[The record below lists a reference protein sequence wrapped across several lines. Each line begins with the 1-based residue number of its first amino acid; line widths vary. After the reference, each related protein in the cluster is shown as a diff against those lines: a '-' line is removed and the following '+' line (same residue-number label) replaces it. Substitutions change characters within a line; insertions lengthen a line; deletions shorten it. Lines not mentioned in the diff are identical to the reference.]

1 MQNAGM
7 GERQV
12 GPLGLH
18 LELDDGLFRSFRD
31 TGCVQRLV
39 VPGPLGS
46 PEWSKARGA
55 VCLSTAAPVP
65 APTVAKF
72 VRPKVS
78 TADLRKLSP
87 AEEGLLDR
95 LYAKQVGVRGG
106 AGKAIMGLP
115 EGQRVPL
122 KDIAGRAEFAAHVA
136 PKFKEMWQA
145 MLDAKKI
152 ERPDVTV
159 SVASSYRNAEEDERA
174 WQKAVRGYL
183 TATKEARLATG
194 DPFGEEAL
202 KVLFAWMNGKKAPSG
217 FSGHTRGIAADLTTT
232 EKGRTWTVISRR
244 EHQIGW
250 QGTWLYKWLVENAAE
265 YGFLQLKKETWHWE
279 YHQTSSA
286 RGCYAGDVT
295 IKQRR
300 VPG

>member
-1 MQNAGM
+1 MHNAVM

-18 LELDDGLFRSFRD
+18 LELDSGFFRSFSAE
-31 TGCVQRLV
+31 GCFQRLV
-39 VPGPLGS
+39 PPNPLGT
-46 PEWSKARGA
+46 PGWQIARA
-55 VCLSTAAPVP
+55 VAASAMP
-65 APTVAKF
+65 APPKVATF

-87 AEEGLLDR
+87 GEQGLLDR

-106 AGKAIMGLP
+106 TRKAIMGLP
-115 EGQRVPL
+115 EGQRVTL
-122 KDIAGRAEFAAHVA
+122 KDIDGRAEFAADVA

-145 MLDAKKI
+145 MREARNI

-159 SVASSYRNAEEDERA
+159 SVASSYRNAEQDERA

-194 DPFGEEAL
+194 DPFGETAL
-202 KVLFAWMNGKKAPSG
+202 EILFAWTDGKKAPSG

-250 QGTWLYKWLVENAAE
+250 QSTWLYKWLVEHAAE

-279 YHQTSSA
+279 YHETKSA